1 MRKHHYLL
9 LIEVYIDYNEGCQS
23 NKKLTENKITKAE
36 MDRKNRIIMRT
47 IYLQFLVV
55 ASIFIF
61 LLIGLGCNDENKAFK
76 AAEKENTV
84 SSYELFLKNYANGKN
99 SSRVKEKLGKL
110 LLSNL
115 DPDWVVILAGE
126 FIDDE
131 CRIIKVNDN
140 SIPLEKRL
148 LSGTWYGHQYIRNV
162 DSGMIDWKIPHPS
175 EQKIVLLIF
184 KSDGLP
190 EELKINNAYLWR
202 GSKDFTFIKSINI
215 NLETEELLKQ
225 FGMKNHG
232 FGLNK
237 PISFLFNK

>member
-1 MRKHHYLL
+1 MIRFNPIHFTPKLL
-9 LIEVYIDYNEGCQS
+9 KYPLKENDLDFQKIKISFMKNKFRQFSVAVFIVALIASTGCNVETQAF
-23 NKKLTENKITKAE
+23 KKAE
-36 MDRKNRIIMRT
+36 
-47 IYLQFLVV
+47 L
-55 ASIFIF
+55 
-61 LLIGLGCNDENKAFK
+61 
-76 AAEKENTV
+76 ENTV
-84 SSYELFLKNYANGKN
+84 SSFDGFLKKYPNGKY

-110 LLSNL
+110 ILSNL

-140 SIPLEKRL
+140 SIPLGKCK

-190 EELKINNAYLWR
+190 EVLQVNKAYLWR
-202 GSKDFTFIKSINI
+202 GGQDFIFIKDINI
-215 NLETEELLKQ
+215 DMKIELLLKE
-225 FGMKNHG
+225 FGMKQHG
-232 FGLNK
+232 FGLHK
-237 PISFLFNK
+237 KFPL